1 MMSLSIF
8 LGAYSLEIRERFLAA
23 QSLVSSLLPDAE
35 QVLDL
40 PAKMLAFS
48 YGTGYKDMICVLI
61 PSRNGLKLSFSQGA
75 VLSNNTQLLEGNGKK
90 SRYIEIRDADI
101 LQNPELHQLIL
112 NALSLYKSK
121 TV

>member
-8 LGAYSLEIRERFLAA
+8 LGAYPIEIRERFLTA

-40 PAKMLAFS
+40 PAKMLVFT

-75 VLSNNTQLLEGNGKK
+75 VLNNNTKLLEGSGKK